1 MRGPVHGVEIYV
13 FLQVESVSKIVI
25 PILFI
30 TFNAI
35 YWPIVLIKYVDNY

>member
-1 MRGPVHGVEIYV
+1 MPI
-13 FLQVESVSKIVI
+13 QVETVGKILI
-25 PILFI
+25 PILFL